1 MKEALDA
8 YDKKILFELDI
19 NSRISASKI
28 AKKLRLPKETINYRI
43 KRLEKNGWINRFY
56 TIFNASLFGYSY
68 YQVFIKFNKLTASTE
83 TEIID
88 YITSDPTC
96 ANLRILE
103 GHYDLVFLT
112 IQKTSGELKAFLQC
126 FFNNYGKYIQEKN
139 VSMMMKTY
147 KFNQKFLLEGKTMK
161 KVFSHMETKDYSLDK
176 IDLGIMKAISTNA
189 RVKLCEIA
197 NHLKLDSRLIEYH
210 LKRMEQAGI
219 IVVYVT
225 DLNLVKLN
233 RELIK
238 IDISLKD
245 PALIPRIV
253 DFFDNTNTCIF
264 AHELLGKYDLS
275 IEIYVEN
282 DEMLRNI
289 LEKFKE
295 QFLENYVYYD
305 VSHVYK
311 EYVINWSPFHV

>member
-1 MKEALDA
+1 MKEELDA

-19 NSRISASKI
+19 NARMSASKI
-28 AKKLRLPKETINYRI
+28 AKKLKIPKETVNYRI
-43 KRLEKNGWINRFY
+43 KRLEKDGWINRLY

-68 YQVFIKFNKLTASTE
+68 YRVFLKFNKLTASTE

-96 ANLRILE
+96 ANLRVLD
-103 GHYDLVFLT
+103 GQYDLVFLT
-112 IQKTSGELKAFLQC
+112 IQKNPGELKAFLQC
-126 FFNNYGKYIQEKN
+126 FFNNYGKYVQEKN
-139 VSMMMKTY
+139 VLMMMKTY
-147 KFNQKFLLEGKTMK
+147 KLNQKFLFEGRTIKKTFNH
-161 KVFSHMETKDYSLDK
+161 VETKDFSLDK

-189 RVKLCEIA
+189 RIKLSEIA
-197 NHLKLDSRLIEYH
+197 NNLKLDSRLIEYH
-210 LKRMEQAGI
+210 IKRMERTGI
-219 IVVYVT
+219 IVAYVT

-238 IDISLKD
+238 VDIALKD

-253 DFFDNTNTCIF
+253 DFFDKTNTCVF

-275 IEIYVEN
+275 FEIYVEN
-282 DEMLRNI
+282 DEMLRGI

>member
-1 MKEALDA
+1 MKEELDA

-19 NSRISASKI
+19 NARTSASKI
-28 AKKLRLPKETINYRI
+28 AKKLKLPKETVNYRI
-43 KRLEKNGWINRFY
+43 KRLEKDGWINRLY

-68 YQVFIKFNKLTASTE
+68 YRVFLKFNKLTSSTE

-96 ANLRILE
+96 ANLRVLD
-103 GHYDLVFLT
+103 GQYDLVFLT
-112 IQKTSGELKAFLQC
+112 IQKNPGELKAFLQC
-126 FFNNYGKYIQEKN
+126 FFNNYGKYVQEKN
-139 VSMMMKTY
+139 VLMMMKTY
-147 KFNQKFLLEGKTMK
+147 KLNQKFLLEGRTIKKTFNH
-161 KVFSHMETKDYSLDK
+161 VETKDYSLDK

-189 RVKLCEIA
+189 RIKLSEIA
-197 NHLKLDSRLIEYH
+197 NNLKLDSRLIEYH
-210 LKRMEQAGI
+210 IKRMERTGI
-219 IVVYVT
+219 IVTYST

-238 IDISLKD
+238 VDIALKD

-253 DFFDNTNTCIF
+253 DFFDKTNTCVF

-275 IEIYVEN
+275 FEIYVEN
-282 DEMLRNI
+282 DEMLRGI

>member
-1 MKEALDA
+1 MKEELDA

-19 NSRISASKI
+19 NARTSASKI
-28 AKKLRLPKETINYRI
+28 AKKLKLPKETVNYRI
-43 KRLEKNGWINRFY
+43 KRLEKDGWINRLY

-68 YQVFIKFNKLTASTE
+68 YRVFLKFNKLTASTE

-96 ANLRILE
+96 ANLRVLD
-103 GHYDLVFLT
+103 GQYDLVFLT
-112 IQKTSGELKAFLQC
+112 IQKNPGELKAFLQC
-126 FFNNYGKYIQEKN
+126 FYKNYGMYVQEKN
-139 VSMMMKTY
+139 VLMMMKTY
-147 KFNQKFLLEGKTMK
+147 KLNQKFLLEGRTIKKTFNH
-161 KVFSHMETKDYSLDK
+161 VETKDFSLDK

-189 RVKLCEIA
+189 RIKLSEIA
-197 NHLKLDSRLIEYH
+197 NNLKLDSRLIEYH
-210 LKRMEQAGI
+210 IKRMERTGI
-219 IVVYVT
+219 IVAYVT

-238 IDISLKD
+238 VDIALKD

-253 DFFDNTNTCIF
+253 DFFDKTNTCVF

-275 IEIYVEN
+275 FEIYVEN
-282 DEMLRNI
+282 DEMLRGI

>member
-1 MKEALDA
+1 MKEELDA

-19 NSRISASKI
+19 NSRMSASKI
-28 AKKLRLPKETINYRI
+28 AKKLKLPKETVNYRI
-43 KRLEKNGWINRFY
+43 KRLEKDGWINRLY

-68 YQVFIKFNKLTASTE
+68 YRVFLKFNKLTASTE

-96 ANLRILE
+96 ANLRVLD
-103 GHYDLVFLT
+103 GQYDLVFLT
-112 IQKTSGELKAFLQC
+112 IQKNPGELKAFLQC
-126 FFNNYGKYIQEKN
+126 FFKNYGMYVQEKN
-139 VSMMMKTY
+139 VLMMMKTY
-147 KFNQKFLLEGKTMK
+147 KFNQKFLLEGRTIKKTFNH
-161 KVFSHMETKDYSLDK
+161 VETKDYSLDK

-189 RVKLCEIA
+189 RIKLIEIA
-197 NHLKLDSRLIEYH
+197 NNLKLDSRLIEYH
-210 LKRMEQAGI
+210 IKRMERTGI
-219 IVVYVT
+219 IVAYVT
-225 DLNLVKLN
+225 DLNLMKLN

-238 IDISLKD
+238 VDIALKD

-253 DFFDNTNTCIF
+253 DFFDKTNTCIF

-275 IEIYVEN
+275 FEIYVEN

>member
-1 MKEALDA
+1 MNEELDA

-19 NSRISASKI
+19 NARMSASKI
-28 AKKLRLPKETINYRI
+28 AKKLKLPKETVNYRI
-43 KRLEKNGWINRFY
+43 KRLEKDGWINRLY

-68 YQVFIKFNKLTASTE
+68 YRVFLKFNKLTASTE

-96 ANLRILE
+96 ANLRVLD
-103 GHYDLVFLT
+103 GQYDLVFLT
-112 IQKTSGELKAFLQC
+112 IQKNPGELKAFLQC
-126 FFNNYGKYIQEKN
+126 FFNNYGMYVQEKN
-139 VSMMMKTY
+139 VLMMMKTY
-147 KFNQKFLLEGKTMK
+147 KLNQKFLFEGRTIKKTFNH
-161 KVFSHMETKDYSLDK
+161 VETKDFSLDK

-189 RVKLCEIA
+189 RIKLSEIA
-197 NHLKLDSRLIEYH
+197 NNLKLDSRLIEYH
-210 LKRMEQAGI
+210 IKRMERTGI
-219 IVVYVT
+219 IVAYVT

-238 IDISLKD
+238 VDIALKD

-253 DFFDNTNTCIF
+253 DFFDKTNTCVF

-275 IEIYVEN
+275 FEIYVEN
-282 DEMLRNI
+282 DEMLRGI

-295 QFLENYVYYD
+295 EFLENYVYYD

>member
-1 MKEALDA
+1 MQEELDLF
-8 YDKKILFELDI
+8 DKKILFELDI
-19 NSRISASKI
+19 NSRTTASKI
-28 AKKLRLPKETINYRI
+28 AKKLQLPKETVNYRI
-43 KRLEKNGWINRFY
+43 KRLEKNGWINRLY

-68 YQVFIKFNKLTASTE
+68 YRVLLKFDKITSSIE

-103 GHYDLVFLT
+103 GQYDLVFLT
-112 IQKTSGELKAFLQC
+112 IQKNPGELKAFLQC
-126 FFNNYGKYIQEKN
+126 FFNTYGKYIQEKN
-139 VSMMMKTY
+139 VLMMMKTY
-147 KFNQKFLLEGKTMK
+147 KLNQKFLLEGKTVK
-161 KVFSHMETKDYSLDK
+161 KTFSHVDTKDYTLDK

-189 RVKLCEIA
+189 RIKLSEIG
-197 NHLKLDSRLIEYH
+197 NKLKLDSRLIEYH
-210 LKRMEQAGI
+210 IKKMEHTGI
-219 IVVYVT
+219 IVAYTT

-238 IDISLKD
+238 VDIALKD
-245 PALIPRIV
+245 PAFIPQILN
-253 DFFDNTNTCIF
+253 FFDKTNTCVF

-275 IEIYVEN
+275 IELYVEN
-282 DEMLRNI
+282 DEMLRSI

-295 QFLENYVYYD
+295 KFLENYVYYD

>member
-1 MKEALDA
+1 MKEELDA

-19 NSRISASKI
+19 NARMSASKI
-28 AKKLRLPKETINYRI
+28 AKKLKIPKETVNYRI
-43 KRLEKNGWINRFY
+43 KRLEKDGWINRLY

-68 YQVFIKFNKLTASTE
+68 YRVFLKFNKLTASTE

-96 ANLRILE
+96 ANLRVLD
-103 GHYDLVFLT
+103 GQYDLVFLT
-112 IQKTSGELKAFLQC
+112 IQKNPGELKAFLQC
-126 FFNNYGKYIQEKN
+126 FFNNYGMYVQEKN
-139 VSMMMKTY
+139 VLMMMKTY
-147 KFNQKFLLEGKTMK
+147 KLNQKFLFEGRTIKKTFNH
-161 KVFSHMETKDYSLDK
+161 VETKDFSLDK

-189 RVKLCEIA
+189 RIKLSEIA
-197 NHLKLDSRLIEYH
+197 NNLKLDSRLIEYH
-210 LKRMEQAGI
+210 IKRMERTGI
-219 IVVYVT
+219 IVAYVT

-238 IDISLKD
+238 VDIALKD

-253 DFFDNTNTCIF
+253 DFFDKTNTCVF

-275 IEIYVEN
+275 FEIYVEN
-282 DEMLRNI
+282 DEMLRGI

>member
-1 MKEALDA
+1 MKEELDA

-19 NSRISASKI
+19 NARTSASKI
-28 AKKLRLPKETINYRI
+28 AKKLKLPKETVNYRI
-43 KRLEKNGWINRFY
+43 KRLEKDGWINRLY

-68 YQVFIKFNKLTASTE
+68 YRVFLKFNKLTASTE

-96 ANLRILE
+96 ANLRVLD
-103 GHYDLVFLT
+103 GQYDLVFLT
-112 IQKTSGELKAFLQC
+112 IQKNPGELKAFLQC
-126 FFNNYGKYIQEKN
+126 FFNNYGKYVQEKN
-139 VSMMMKTY
+139 VLMMMKTY
-147 KFNQKFLLEGKTMK
+147 KLNQKFLLEGRTIKKTFNH
-161 KVFSHMETKDYSLDK
+161 VETKDYSLDK

-189 RVKLCEIA
+189 RIKLSEIA
-197 NHLKLDSRLIEYH
+197 NNLKLDSRLIEYH
-210 LKRMEQAGI
+210 IKRMERTGI
-219 IVVYVT
+219 IVTYST

-238 IDISLKD
+238 VDIALKD

-253 DFFDNTNTCIF
+253 DFFDKTNTCVF

-275 IEIYVEN
+275 FEIYVEN
-282 DEMLRNI
+282 DEMLRGI

>member
-1 MKEALDA
+1 MKEELDA

-19 NSRISASKI
+19 NARMSASKI
-28 AKKLRLPKETINYRI
+28 AKKLKLPKETVNYRI
-43 KRLEKNGWINRFY
+43 KRLEKDGWINRLY

-68 YQVFIKFNKLTASTE
+68 YRVFLKFNKLTASTE

-96 ANLRILE
+96 ANLRVLE
-103 GHYDLVFLT
+103 GQYDLVFLT
-112 IQKTSGELKAFLQC
+112 IQKNPGELKAFLQC
-126 FFNNYGKYIQEKN
+126 FFNNYGKYVQEKN
-139 VSMMMKTY
+139 VLMMMKTY
-147 KFNQKFLLEGKTMK
+147 KLNQKFLLEGRTIKKTFNH
-161 KVFSHMETKDYSLDK
+161 VETKDYSLDK

-189 RVKLCEIA
+189 RIKLSEIA
-197 NHLKLDSRLIEYH
+197 NNLKLDSRLIEYH
-210 LKRMEQAGI
+210 IKRMERTGI
-219 IVVYVT
+219 IVTYAT

-238 IDISLKD
+238 VDIALKD

-253 DFFDNTNTCIF
+253 DFFDKTNTCIF

-275 IEIYVEN
+275 FEIYVEN
-282 DEMLRNI
+282 DEMLRGI

>member
-1 MKEALDA
+1 MKEELDA

-19 NSRISASKI
+19 NARTSASKI
-28 AKKLRLPKETINYRI
+28 AKKLKLPKETVNYRI
-43 KRLEKNGWINRFY
+43 KRLEKDGWINRLY

-68 YQVFIKFNKLTASTE
+68 YRVFLKFNKLTASTE

-96 ANLRILE
+96 ANLRVLD
-103 GHYDLVFLT
+103 GQYDLVFLT
-112 IQKTSGELKAFLQC
+112 IQKNPGELKAFLQC
-126 FFNNYGKYIQEKN
+126 FYKNYGMYVQEKN
-139 VSMMMKTY
+139 VLMMMKTY
-147 KFNQKFLLEGKTMK
+147 KLNQKFLLEGRTIKKTFNH
-161 KVFSHMETKDYSLDK
+161 VETKDYSLDK

-189 RVKLCEIA
+189 RIKLSEIA
-197 NHLKLDSRLIEYH
+197 NNLKLDSRLIEYH
-210 LKRMEQAGI
+210 IKRMERTGI
-219 IVVYVT
+219 IVAYVT

-238 IDISLKD
+238 VDIALKD

-253 DFFDNTNTCIF
+253 DFFDKTNTCVF

-275 IEIYVEN
+275 FEIYVEN
-282 DEMLRNI
+282 DEMLRGI

-295 QFLENYVYYD
+295 EFLENYVYYD

>member
-1 MKEALDA
+1 MKEELDA

-19 NSRISASKI
+19 NARTSASKI
-28 AKKLRLPKETINYRI
+28 AKKLKLPKETVNYRI
-43 KRLEKNGWINRFY
+43 KRLEKDGWINRLY

-68 YQVFIKFNKLTASTE
+68 YRVFLKFNKLTASTE

-96 ANLRILE
+96 ANLRVLE
-103 GHYDLVFLT
+103 GQYDLVFLT
-112 IQKTSGELKAFLQC
+112 IQKNPGELKAFLQC
-126 FFNNYGKYIQEKN
+126 FFNNYGKYVQEKN
-139 VSMMMKTY
+139 VLMMMKTY
-147 KFNQKFLLEGKTMK
+147 KLNQKFLLEGRTIKKTFNH
-161 KVFSHMETKDYSLDK
+161 VETKDYSLDK

-189 RVKLCEIA
+189 RIKLSEIA
-197 NHLKLDSRLIEYH
+197 NNLKLDSRLIEYH
-210 LKRMEQAGI
+210 IKRMERTGI
-219 IVVYVT
+219 IVAYVT

-238 IDISLKD
+238 VDIALKD

-253 DFFDNTNTCIF
+253 DFFDKTNTCVF

-275 IEIYVEN
+275 FEIYVEN
-282 DEMLRNI
+282 DEMLRGI

>member
-1 MKEALDA
+1 MQEELDLF
-8 YDKKILFELDI
+8 DKKILFELDI
-19 NSRISASKI
+19 NSRTTASKI
-28 AKKLRLPKETINYRI
+28 AKKLQLPKETVNYRI
-43 KRLEKNGWINRFY
+43 KRLEKNGWINRLY

-68 YQVFIKFNKLTASTE
+68 YRVLLKFDKITTSIE

-103 GHYDLVFLT
+103 GQYDLVFLT
-112 IQKTSGELKAFLQC
+112 IQKNPGELKAFLQC
-126 FFNNYGKYIQEKN
+126 FFNTYGKYIQEKN
-139 VSMMMKTY
+139 VLMMMKTY
-147 KFNQKFLLEGKTMK
+147 KLNQKFLLEGKTVK
-161 KVFSHMETKDYSLDK
+161 KTFSHVDTKDYTLDK

-189 RVKLCEIA
+189 RIKLSEIG
-197 NHLKLDSRLIEYH
+197 NKLKLDSRLIEYH
-210 LKRMEQAGI
+210 IKKMEHTGI
-219 IVVYVT
+219 IVAYTT

-238 IDISLKD
+238 VDIALKD
-245 PALIPRIV
+245 PAFIPQILN
-253 DFFDNTNTCIF
+253 FFDKTNTCVF

-275 IEIYVEN
+275 IELYVEN
-282 DEMLRNI
+282 DEMLRSI

-295 QFLENYVYYD
+295 KFLENYVYYD

>member
-1 MKEALDA
+1 MQEELDLF
-8 YDKKILFELDI
+8 DKKILFELDI
-19 NSRISASKI
+19 NSRTTASKI
-28 AKKLRLPKETINYRI
+28 AKKLQLSKETVNYRI
-43 KRLEKNGWINRFY
+43 KRLEKNGWINRLY

-68 YQVFIKFNKLTASTE
+68 YRVLLKFDKITTSIE

-103 GHYDLVFLT
+103 GQYDLVFLT
-112 IQKTSGELKAFLQC
+112 IQKNPGELKAFLQC
-126 FFNNYGKYIQEKN
+126 FFNTYGKYIQEKN
-139 VSMMMKTY
+139 VLMMMKTY
-147 KFNQKFLLEGKTMK
+147 KLNQKFLLEGKTVK
-161 KVFSHMETKDYSLDK
+161 KTFSHVDTKDYTLDK

-189 RVKLCEIA
+189 RIKLSEIG
-197 NHLKLDSRLIEYH
+197 NKLKLDSRLIEYH
-210 LKRMEQAGI
+210 IKKMEHTGI
-219 IVVYVT
+219 IVAYT
-225 DLNLVKLN
+225 IDLNLVKLN

-238 IDISLKD
+238 VDIALKD
-245 PALIPRIV
+245 PAFITQILN
-253 DFFDNTNTCIF
+253 FFDKTNTCVF

-275 IEIYVEN
+275 IELYVEN
-282 DEMLRNI
+282 DEMLRSI

-295 QFLENYVYYD
+295 KFLENYVYYD